1 MYVYYRIGTHTNKRE
16 ERRIKRKDCFTIRRI
31 VREVNGITRIS
42 ETMQPMQPMHTHAA
56 IIDV

>member
-1 MYVYYRIGTHTNKRE
+1 MYVYYRIGTHTNKRKE
-16 ERRIKRKDCFTIRRI
+16 KRMKRKDFFAIRRI

-42 ETMQPMQPMHTHAA
+42 ETMQPMHAHSG